1 MKKKEI
7 GILGLGSMG
16 TAIAKHLK
24 KKYKIYGYDIKK
36 FNTLK
41 SSKNFFFTK
50 NLKEIFLKTN
60 IFIVIVLDEDQCQ
73 TIFDSFIDIKKRLKI
88 KKNYTIINCTTVSP
102 NWVKKTYKKLQKNN
116 FEYIDCPVSGGP
128 KKAIN
133 GKLSLMISS
142 KKNIYKKNLTLL
154 RDIGNNIYNLGNKI
168 GTGSTVKIINNSLA
182 GIQII
187 SAAEAIILAKKEK
200 INLKKIFKIINNSS
214 GHSWMF
220 NDRGKRMI
228 DKKYF
233 KPLSRLSIFKK
244 DMKLANK
251 LLKKHY
257 LNLPL
262 TKIALKIYEM
272 GCKQGLE
279 NFDDSA
285 VIRLLDKRADY

>member
-1 MKKKEI
+1 MRKEI
-7 GILGLGSMG
+7 GIIGLGSMG
-16 TAIAKHLK
+16 SAIATHLK

-36 FNTLK
+36 YNNFR
-41 SSKNFFFTK
+41 SSRNFFLIK

-60 IFIVIVLDEDQCQ
+60 IFIIIVLDENQCQ
-73 TIFDSFIDIKKRLKI
+73 KILNKFIDIKKRLKI
-88 KKNYTIINCTTVSP
+88 NKNYTIINCTTVSP
-102 NWVKKTYKKLQKNN
+102 NWVKKIYKKLEKNN

-128 KKAIN
+128 KKAVN

-142 KKNIYKKNLTLL
+142 KIKPYKKNLTLL
-154 RDIGNNIYNLGNKI
+154 KDMGNNIYNLGNKI
-168 GTGSTVKIINNSLA
+168 GTGSTVKIINNCLA

-251 LLKKHY
+251 LRKKHY

-262 TKIALKIYEM
+262 TKITLKIYEM

-285 VIRLLDKRADY
+285 VITLLDKRADY